1 MHMKNEKNLP
11 GEILGSL
18 TRLTT
23 KDADKVVGGR
33 RHEQAVKARRE
44 RAQK

>member
-1 MHMKNEKNLP
+1 MKNEKNLP

-18 TRLTT
+18 TRLTA

-33 RHEQAVKARRE
+33 KHEQRAKIAREKAL
-44 RAQK
+44 K